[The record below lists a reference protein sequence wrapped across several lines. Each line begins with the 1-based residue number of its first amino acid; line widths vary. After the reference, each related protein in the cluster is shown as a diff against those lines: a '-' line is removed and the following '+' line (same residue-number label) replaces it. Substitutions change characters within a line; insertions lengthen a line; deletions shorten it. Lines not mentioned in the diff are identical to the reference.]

1 MNPCTA
7 AYDQF
12 SPAGAP
18 LEHETRAIPAAW
30 EPTHLLHL
38 SQVPPSPLLGP
49 ALSQQVTHP
58 FVLVE
63 PCICSLLSHS
73 HTPVPSWGGA
83 TCFSKCTVC
92 CPPPASL
99 CTHTHKP
106 LLRPVSS
113 LSGWLLMDLL
123 TSLLSVL
130 LSTASQWSEW
140 HSRPASRAEAVHPC
154 WPPLGHKQQCRPS
167 KPTPVAARFVPRL
180 YPHGKGSALVA
191 PGMSVGPCTMG
202 GLRGSGDGKFA
213 GFGNARLSISLV
225 ISSYS
230 CCLLPS
236 LRPPAA
242 SGSDLGD
249 ILQCRDHLLKGN
261 AQPSVTLQLQ
271 PCARWVENNAKTKQ
285 PSKQ

>member
-1 MNPCTA
+1 MTLEASIPGRGSPSVLTSFGTQTAMQAQQTHPCG
-7 AYDQF
+7 
-12 SPAGAP
+12 SPICPQA
-18 LEHETRAIPAAW
+18 
-30 EPTHLLHL
+30 
-38 SQVPPSPLLGP
+38 VPPWEG
-49 ALSQQVTHP
+49 
-58 FVLVE
+58 
-63 PCICSLLSHS
+63 I
-73 HTPVPSWGGA
+73 
-83 TCFSKCTVC
+83 
-92 CPPPASL
+92 
-99 CTHTHKP
+99 
-106 LLRPVSS
+106 
-113 LSGWLLMDLL
+113 
-123 TSLLSVL
+123 
-130 LSTASQWSEW
+130 ST
-140 HSRPASRAEAVHPC
+140 
-154 WPPLGHKQQCRPS
+154 
-167 KPTPVAARFVPRL
+167 
-180 YPHGKGSALVA
+180 VA

-271 PCARWVENNAKTKQ
+271 PCARWVDNNVKTKQ